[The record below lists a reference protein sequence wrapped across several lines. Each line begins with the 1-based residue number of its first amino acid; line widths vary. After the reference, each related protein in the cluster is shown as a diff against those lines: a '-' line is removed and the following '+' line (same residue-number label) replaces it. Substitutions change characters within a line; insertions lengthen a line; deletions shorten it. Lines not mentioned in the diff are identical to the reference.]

1 MKRINKLQENT
12 GLMVELLK
20 KHNELL
26 SQLLIGIVEMNKKEL
41 EPDRIV
47 EILNKILSIIL
58 GVIKK
63 AHLFWDDTKESSVS
77 T

>member
-1 MKRINKLQENT
+1 
-12 GLMVELLK
+12 MVELLK